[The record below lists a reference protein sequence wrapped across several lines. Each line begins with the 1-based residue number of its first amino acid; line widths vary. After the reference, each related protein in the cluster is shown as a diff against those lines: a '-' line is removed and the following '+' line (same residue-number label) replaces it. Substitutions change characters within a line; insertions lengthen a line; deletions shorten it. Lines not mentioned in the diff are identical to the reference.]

1 MLNLS
6 NAKEGDYLLTQNGEI
21 TKVYRNYGEYDM
33 YPIEASNMRTYTY
46 EGRIYKNEY
55 PNELDIIATIP
66 PQVMF
71 EFYRILNQYHTC
83 DSFKTIL
90 DNCYKN
96 HIEKLDKKDI

>member
-6 NAKEGDYLLTQNGEI
+6 DAKVGDYLLTQSGEI
-21 TKVYRNYGEYDM
+21 TKVYHNYGEDDT
-33 YPIEASNMRTYTY
+33 YPLETSITTYTLKGRRY
-46 EGRIYKNEY
+46 EDE
-55 PNELDIIATIP
+55 PDELDIIATVP

-96 HIEKLDKKDI
+96 HLEKKEI

>member
-6 NAKEGDYLLTQNGEI
+6 NAKVGDYLLTQNGEI
-21 TKVYRNYGEYDM
+21 TKVNVIRDDNTYSIDTSMNSYTLNGKKFVGEVTD
-33 YPIEASNMRTYTY
+33 E
-46 EGRIYKNEY
+46 
-55 PNELDIIATIP
+55 DIIATIP

-83 DSFKTIL
+83 ESFKTIL

-96 HIEKLDKKDI
+96 HLEKLEKKDI